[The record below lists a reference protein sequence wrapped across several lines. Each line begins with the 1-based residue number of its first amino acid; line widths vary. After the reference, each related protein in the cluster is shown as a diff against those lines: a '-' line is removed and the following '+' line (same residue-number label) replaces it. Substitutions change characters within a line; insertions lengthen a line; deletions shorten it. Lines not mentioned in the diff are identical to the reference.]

1 MKKIIFYL
9 TIVSFLNIQSQEVA
23 FTVGTNYTDYSFDA
37 NDDFKASGMGSHFEM
52 GYTKKIGKSKTEKSL
67 GYSLSLNLNQYNAS
81 YGNMASSYSWET
93 SYVGV
98 RNGLV
103 NPLLIMDNGLQLDV
117 LFGVSLSTILKGQQ
131 KVNNMVYDISDHS
144 EFNGLTGWGDAGLK
158 LTYDFKDDVKLALGY
173 SMSQNFKITG
183 KSTQRDNPLYSED
196 AIDKI
201 KLKNSRINLSL
212 IYKLN

>member
-9 TIVSFLNIQSQEVA
+9 TILSFLNIQSQEVA

-37 NDDFKASGMGSHFEM
+37 NDDFNASGMGSHFEI
-52 GYTKKIGKSKTEKSL
+52 GYTKKIGKTKTEKSL
-67 GYSLSLNLNQYNAS
+67 GYSLNLNLNQYNAS

-93 SYVGV
+93 SYIGI
-98 RNGLV
+98 RNGLDV
-103 NPLLIMDNGLQLDV
+103 PLLVMDNGLQLDV

>member
-37 NDDFKASGMGSHFEM
+37 NDDFNASGMGSHFEM
-52 GYTKKIGKSKTEKSL
+52 GYTKKIGKTKTEKSL

-93 SYVGV
+93 SYIGI

-103 NPLLIMDNGLQLDV
+103 VPLLITDNGLQLDV

-158 LTYDFKDDVKLALGY
+158 LTYAFKDDVKLALGY

>member
-103 NPLLIMDNGLQLDV
+103 IPLLIIDNGLQLDV

-201 KLKNSRINLSL
+201 KLNNSRINLSL

>member
-1 MKKIIFYL
+1 
-9 TIVSFLNIQSQEVA
+9 
-23 FTVGTNYTDYSFDA
+23 
-37 NDDFKASGMGSHFEM
+37 
-52 GYTKKIGKSKTEKSL
+52 
-67 GYSLSLNLNQYNAS
+67 
-81 YGNMASSYSWET
+81 MASSYSWET
-93 SYVGV
+93 SYIGV
-98 RNGLV
+98 RNGLDV
-103 NPLLIMDNGLQLDV
+103 PLFNMDNGLHLDV